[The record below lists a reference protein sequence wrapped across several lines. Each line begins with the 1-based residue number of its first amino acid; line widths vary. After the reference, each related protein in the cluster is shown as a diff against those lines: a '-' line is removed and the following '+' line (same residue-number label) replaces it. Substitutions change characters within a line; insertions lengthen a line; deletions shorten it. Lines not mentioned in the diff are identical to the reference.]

1 MNSIKLTN
9 MGLTN
14 IRLVGARR
22 TLRVVIFALVVLALG
37 ALGAVDTKITAQ
49 QKFTKVYPA
58 SGSSRLQVS
67 NLTGSI
73 TVEAWNKESYKITAN
88 CEAPAARLSPEVG
101 SSGLIINVMRSN
113 PERTDI
119 GDVNF
124 HVYVPVNSAVDVET
138 KRGNITIR
146 GVHGAMVRARV
157 TLDGD
162 IELTEVKSS
171 WVLAQNT
178 LGNIFFDGELIPDG
192 KYNLSAMQGD
202 ININL
207 PQNSAFHLMAFAPRT
222 RNIDLGSFA
231 QSFTFLSDKRR
242 VVGQV
247 GNGRAAMILI
257 NQRGQILFRNK

>member
-1 MNSIKLTN
+1 
-9 MGLTN
+9 
-14 IRLVGARR
+14 
-22 TLRVVIFALVVLALG
+22 
-37 ALGAVDTKITAQ
+37 
-49 QKFTKVYPA
+49 
-58 SGSSRLQVS
+58 

-73 TVEAWNKESYKITAN
+73 SVETWNKDGYKITAN
-88 CEAPAARLSPEVG
+88 CEAPVARLSPEFG
-101 SSGLIINVMRSN
+101 SGGLIINVLRDN
-113 PERTDI
+113 PDRTDI

-124 HVYVPVNSAVDVET
+124 RVFVPVNSIVDVET

-146 GVHGAMVRARV
+146 GVRGSMVRARV

-162 IELTEVKSS
+162 IELTEIKSS

-222 RNIDLGSFA
+222 HNIDLGSFA
-231 QSFTFLSDKRR
+231 QSFTFIDDKRR

-247 GNGRAAMILI
+247 GNGRAALTLI
-257 NQRGQILFRNK
+257 NQRGQILFRNNK